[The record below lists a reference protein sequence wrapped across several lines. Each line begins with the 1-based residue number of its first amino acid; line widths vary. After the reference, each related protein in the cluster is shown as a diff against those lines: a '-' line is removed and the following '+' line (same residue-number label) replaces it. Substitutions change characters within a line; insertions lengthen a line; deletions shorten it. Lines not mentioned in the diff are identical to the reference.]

1 MHYRIGL
8 LHPDLSTL
16 SHAEPQTKL
25 VSVLFFFLLVQAHWF
40 GYVIVWGFRSG
51 CHWFD
56 FSVFFC
62 EVWYAWFG
70 EILDCGWYDRSG
82 LR

>member
-25 VSVLFFFLLVQAHWF
+25 VSVLFFFSSGSGPLV
-40 GYVIVWGFRSG
+40 
-51 CHWFD
+51 
-56 FSVFFC
+56 
-62 EVWYAWFG
+62 
-70 EILDCGWYDRSG
+70 
-82 LR
+82 